1 LDAKQKISDF
11 TFRNQSKTKAMKSE
25 KEKMLAGELY
35 QASDPELIQ
44 ERLQARKLMQLLNS
58 SAPTESENRVSLL
71 RKLVGKA
78 GKNPWI
84 EVPFYCDY
92 GYNIQMGEDCFFNFN
107 CMVLDVCKV
116 TLGDRV
122 LIGPAVQL
130 YTATHPLDAASR
142 GALWEFG
149 KPIEIGSD
157 VWIGGGA
164 VICPGVI
171 LGDRVVVA
179 AGAVV
184 TKSFPSDVLIG
195 GNPAKIIRYLSSKE

>member
-1 LDAKQKISDF
+1 
-11 TFRNQSKTKAMKSE
+11 MKSE

-35 QASDPELIQ
+35 QASDPELIK

>member
-1 LDAKQKISDF
+1 MVAVSLKKKKLV
-11 TFRNQSKTKAMKSE
+11 R
-25 KEKMLAGELY
+25 
-35 QASDPELIQ
+35 
-44 ERLQARKLMQLLNS
+44 ERLFAREVVQALNS
-58 SAPTESENRVSLL
+58 SSPTDPENRLALL
-71 RKLVGKA
+71 GKLMGKM

-84 EVPFYCDY
+84 EPPFFCDY
-92 GYNIQMGEDCFFNFN
+92 GYNISLGEDCFFNFN
-107 CMVLDVCKV
+107 CVVLDVCEVK
-116 TLGDRV
+116 LGDRV

-130 YTATHPLDAASR
+130 YTATHPLDAATR

-164 VICPGVI
+164 VICPGVT

-184 TKSFPSDVLIG
+184 TKSFPSDVVIG

>member
-1 LDAKQKISDF
+1 
-11 TFRNQSKTKAMKSE
+11 MKSE

-44 ERLQARKLMQLLNS
+44 ERLQARELMQLLNS
-58 SAPTESENRVSLL
+58 SALAEPENRVSLIQ
-71 RKLVGKA
+71 KLVGKA

-107 CMVLDVCKV
+107 CVVLDVCEVK
-116 TLGDRV
+116 LGDRV

-164 VICPGVI
+164 VICPGVT

-184 TKSFPSDVLIG
+184 TKSFPSDVLIV

>member
-1 LDAKQKISDF
+1 
-11 TFRNQSKTKAMKSE
+11 MKSE

-78 GKNPWI
+78 CKNPWI

-122 LIGPAVQL
+122 LICPAVQL

>member
-1 LDAKQKISDF
+1 
-11 TFRNQSKTKAMKSE
+11 MKSE

-35 QASDPELIQ
+35 QASDPELVR
-44 ERLQARKLMQLLNS
+44 ERLYARELIQALNS
-58 SAPTESENRVSLL
+58 SSPTNPENRLDLL
-71 RKLVGKA
+71 GKLMGKT
-78 GKNPWI
+78 GKNLWI
-84 EVPFYCDY
+84 EPPFFCDY
-92 GYNIQMGEDCFFNFN
+92 GYNISLGEDCFFNFN
-107 CMVLDVCKV
+107 CVVLDVCEVK
-116 TLGDRV
+116 LGDRV

-130 YTATHPLDAASR
+130 YTGTHPLDADLR

-164 VICPGVI
+164 VICPGVT

-184 TKSFPSDVLIG
+184 TKSFPSDVVIG

>member
-1 LDAKQKISDF
+1 
-11 TFRNQSKTKAMKSE
+11 MKSE

-35 QASDPELIQ
+35 QASDPELVN
-44 ERLQARKLMQLLNS
+44 ERLYAREVVQAFNSSSPANPDNRLALLN
-58 SAPTESENRVSLL
+58 
-71 RKLVGKA
+71 KLFGKT

-84 EVPFYCDY
+84 EPPFFCDY
-92 GYNIQMGEDCFFNFN
+92 GYNISLGEDCFFNFN
-107 CMVLDVCKV
+107 CVVLDVCKV
-116 TLGDRV
+116 KLGDRV

-130 YTATHPLDAASR
+130 YTGTHPLDAVTR
-142 GALWEFG
+142 GALWEYG
-149 KPIEIGSD
+149 KPIEMGSD

-164 VICPGVI
+164 IICPGVT

-184 TKSFPSDVLIG
+184 TKSFPSDVVIG

>member
-1 LDAKQKISDF
+1 
-11 TFRNQSKTKAMKSE
+11 MKSE
-25 KEKMLAGELY
+25 KEKMSAGEWY
-35 QASDPELIQ
+35 QASDPELVR
-44 ERLQARKLMQLLNS
+44 ERLYARELMQGLNS
-58 SAPTESENRVSLL
+58 SSPADPEKRLDLMGKLL
-71 RKLVGKA
+71 GKM

-84 EVPFYCDY
+84 EPPFFCDY
-92 GYNIQMGEDCFFNFN
+92 GYNISLGEDCFFNFN
-107 CMVLDVCKV
+107 CVVLDVCKV

-130 YTATHPLDAASR
+130 YTATHPLDVASR

-164 VICPGVI
+164 VICPGVT

-195 GNPAKIIRYLSSKE
+195 GNPAKIIRNLTPKN

>member
-1 LDAKQKISDF
+1 M
-11 TFRNQSKTKAMKSE
+11 KTE
-25 KEKMLAGELY
+25 KEKMVAGELY
-35 QASDPELIQ
+35 QASDPELVK
-44 ERLQARKLMQLLNS
+44 ERLQARELLHLLNS
-58 SAPTESENRVSLL
+58 SPPAEPENRVALL

-92 GYNIQMGEDCFFNFN
+92 GYNIQMGADCFFNFN
-107 CMVLDVCKV
+107 CVVLDVCSV
-116 TLGDRV
+116 QIGDRV
-122 LIGPAVQL
+122 FIGPAVQI
-130 YTATHPLDAASR
+130 YTATHPMDAQER
-142 GALWEFG
+142 GEFWESG
-149 KPIEIGSD
+149 KPINIGSD

-164 VICPGVI
+164 ILCPGVN

-195 GNPAKIIRYLSSKE
+195 GNPAKIIRNLTPKD

>member
-1 LDAKQKISDF
+1 
-11 TFRNQSKTKAMKSE
+11 MKSE

>member
-1 LDAKQKISDF
+1 
-11 TFRNQSKTKAMKSE
+11 
-25 KEKMLAGELY
+25 
-35 QASDPELIQ
+35 
-44 ERLQARKLMQLLNS
+44 
-58 SAPTESENRVSLL
+58 
-71 RKLVGKA
+71 
-78 GKNPWI
+78 
-84 EVPFYCDY
+84 
-92 GYNIQMGEDCFFNFN
+92 
-107 CMVLDVCKV
+107 MVLDVCKV

-157 VWIGGGA
+157 VLIGGGA

>member
-1 LDAKQKISDF
+1 
-11 TFRNQSKTKAMKSE
+11 MKSE

-35 QASDPELIQ
+35 QASDSELAK
-44 ERLQARKLMQLLNS
+44 ERLQARELLRQFNS
-58 SAPTESENRVSLL
+58 SCPAEPENRVALL
-71 RKLVGKA
+71 RKLVNKA

-92 GYNIQMGEDCFFNFN
+92 GYNIQMGDDCFFNFN
-107 CMVLDVCKV
+107 CVVVDVCSV
-116 TLGDRV
+116 TLGDSV
-122 LIGPAVQL
+122 LVGPAVQI
-130 YTATHPLDAASR
+130 YTGTHPLDAQTR
-142 GALWEFG
+142 GELWEYG
-149 KPIEIGSD
+149 KPISIGSD

-164 VICPGVI
+164 IICPGVN

-195 GNPAKIIRYLSSKE
+195 GNPAKIIRYLGSKE

>member
-1 LDAKQKISDF
+1 
-11 TFRNQSKTKAMKSE
+11 
-25 KEKMLAGELY
+25 MLAGELY

>member
-1 LDAKQKISDF
+1 MDRSTLLL
-11 TFRNQSKTKAMKSE
+11 R
-25 KEKMLAGELY
+25 L
-35 QASDPELIQ
+35 
-44 ERLQARKLMQLLNS
+44 RLQYSDGRRLL
-58 SAPTESENRVSLL
+58 
-71 RKLVGKA
+71 
-78 GKNPWI
+78 
-84 EVPFYCDY
+84 F
-92 GYNIQMGEDCFFNFN
+92 QF
-107 CMVLDVCKV
+107 
-116 TLGDRV
+116 
-122 LIGPAVQL
+122 QL
-130 YTATHPLDAASR
+130 YGSGCLQSYIRRSSSNWSSCTAIHRYPPPGWASR

-195 GNPAKIIRYLSSKE
+195 GNPAKIIRYLDSKD

>member
-1 LDAKQKISDF
+1 
-11 TFRNQSKTKAMKSE
+11 MKSE

-44 ERLQARKLMQLLNS
+44 ERLQARELLQLLNS
-58 SAPTESENRVSLL
+58 SAPAEPENRVSLL

-107 CMVLDVCKV
+107 CVVLDVCEVK
-116 TLGDRV
+116 LGDRV

-149 KPIEIGSD
+149 KPIVIGSD

-184 TKSFPSDVLIG
+184 TKSFPSDVVVG

>member
-1 LDAKQKISDF
+1 
-11 TFRNQSKTKAMKSE
+11 
-25 KEKMLAGELY
+25 LY

>member
-1 LDAKQKISDF
+1 
-11 TFRNQSKTKAMKSE
+11 MKSE

-35 QASDPELIQ
+35 QASDSELAK
-44 ERLQARKLMQLLNS
+44 ERLQARELLHQFNS
-58 SAPTESENRVSLL
+58 SCPAEPENRVALL
-71 RKLVGKA
+71 RKLVNKA

-92 GYNIQMGEDCFFNFN
+92 GYNIQMGDDCFFNFN
-107 CMVLDVCKV
+107 CVVLDVCSV
-116 TLGDRV
+116 TLGDSV
-122 LIGPAVQL
+122 LVGPAVQI
-130 YTATHPLDAASR
+130 YTGTHPLDAQTR
-142 GALWEFG
+142 GELWEYG
-149 KPIEIGSD
+149 KPISIGSD

-164 VICPGVI
+164 IICPGVN

-195 GNPAKIIRYLSSKE
+195 GNPAKIIRYLTSKE

>member
-1 LDAKQKISDF
+1 
-11 TFRNQSKTKAMKSE
+11 MKSE

-35 QASDPELIQ
+35 QASDPELVE
-44 ERLQARKLMQLLNS
+44 ERLQARKLILLLNS
-58 SAPTESENRVSLL
+58 SAPAEPENRVSLIQ
-71 RKLVGKA
+71 KLVGKA

-107 CMVLDVCKV
+107 CVVLDVCEVK
-116 TLGDRV
+116 LGDRV

-130 YTATHPLDAASR
+130 YTATHPLDADLR

-149 KPIEIGSD
+149 KPIVIGSD

>member
-1 LDAKQKISDF
+1 
-11 TFRNQSKTKAMKSE
+11 
-25 KEKMLAGELY
+25 
-35 QASDPELIQ
+35 
-44 ERLQARKLMQLLNS
+44 
-58 SAPTESENRVSLL
+58 V
-71 RKLVGKA
+71 
-78 GKNPWI
+78 
-84 EVPFYCDY
+84 
-92 GYNIQMGEDCFFNFN
+92 
-107 CMVLDVCKV
+107 VLDVCEVK
-116 TLGDRV
+116 LGDRV

-130 YTATHPLDAASR
+130 YTATHPLDAATR

-164 VICPGVI
+164 VICPGVT

-184 TKSFPSDVLIG
+184 TKSFPSDVVIG

>member
-1 LDAKQKISDF
+1 
-11 TFRNQSKTKAMKSE
+11 MKSE

-35 QASDPELIQ
+35 QASDPELVE

>member
-1 LDAKQKISDF
+1 LDVKQKISDF

-35 QASDPELIQ
+35 QASDPELVQ
-44 ERLQARKLMQLLNS
+44 ERLQARELMRLLNS
-58 SAPTESENRVSLL
+58 SAPAEPENRVSLL

-107 CMVLDVCKV
+107 CVVLDVCEVK
-116 TLGDRV
+116 LGDRV
-122 LIGPAVQL
+122 LIGPAVQI
-130 YTATHPLDAASR
+130 YTATHPLDAQER
-142 GALWEFG
+142 GAFWEFG
-149 KPIEIGSD
+149 KPIVIGSD

-184 TKSFPSDVLIG
+184 TKSFPSDVVIG

>member
-1 LDAKQKISDF
+1 M
-11 TFRNQSKTKAMKSE
+11 AMKSE

-35 QASDPELIQ
+35 QASDPELVQ
-44 ERLQARKLMQLLNS
+44 ERLKARALLQLINTT
-58 SAPTESENRVSLL
+58 APTEPENRVALL

-107 CMVLDVCKV
+107 CVVLDVCTV
-116 TLGDRV
+116 QLGDRV
-122 LIGPAVQL
+122 FIGPAVQI
-130 YTATHPLDAASR
+130 YTATHPLDAQTR
-142 GALWEFG
+142 GAFWESG
-149 KPIEIGSD
+149 KPISIGTD

-164 VICPGVI
+164 IICPGVS

-179 AGAVV
+179 AGAVF
-184 TKSFPSDVLIG
+184 TKSFPSDVVIG
-195 GNPAKIIRYLSSKE
+195 GNPAKIIRYLDSKD

>member
-1 LDAKQKISDF
+1 
-11 TFRNQSKTKAMKSE
+11 MKSE

-35 QASDPELIQ
+35 QASDPELVR
-44 ERLQARKLMQLLNS
+44 ERLYAREVVQAFNSSSPADPENRLALLGKLM
-58 SAPTESENRVSLL
+58 
-71 RKLVGKA
+71 GKM

-84 EVPFYCDY
+84 EPPFFCDY
-92 GYNIQMGEDCFFNFN
+92 GYNISLGEDCFFNFN
-107 CMVLDVCKV
+107 CVVLDVCEVK
-116 TLGDRV
+116 LGDRV

-130 YTATHPLDAASR
+130 YTATHPLDAATR

-164 VICPGVI
+164 VICPGVT

-184 TKSFPSDVLIG
+184 TKSFPSDVVIG

>member
-1 LDAKQKISDF
+1 
-11 TFRNQSKTKAMKSE
+11 
-25 KEKMLAGELY
+25 MLAGELY

-44 ERLQARKLMQLLNS
+44 ERLQARKLMQLLIS

>member
-1 LDAKQKISDF
+1 LDVKQKISDF

-58 SAPTESENRVSLL
+58 SAPAEPENRISLL

-107 CMVLDVCKV
+107 CVVLDVCKV

-122 LIGPAVQL
+122 LIGPAVQI
-130 YTATHPLDAASR
+130 YTATHPLDAQER
-142 GALWEFG
+142 GAFWEFG

>member
-1 LDAKQKISDF
+1 
-11 TFRNQSKTKAMKSE
+11 MKSE

-35 QASDPELIQ
+35 QASDSELAK
-44 ERLQARKLMQLLNS
+44 ERLQARELLQQFNS
-58 SAPTESENRVSLL
+58 SCPAEPENRVALL
-71 RKLVGKA
+71 RKLVNKA

-92 GYNIQMGEDCFFNFN
+92 GYNIQMGDDCFFNFN
-107 CMVLDVCKV
+107 CVVVDVCSV
-116 TLGDRV
+116 TLGDSV
-122 LIGPAVQL
+122 LVGPAVQI
-130 YTATHPLDAASR
+130 YTGTHPLDAQTR
-142 GALWEFG
+142 GELWEYG
-149 KPIEIGSD
+149 KPISIGSD

-164 VICPGVI
+164 IICPGVN

-195 GNPAKIIRYLSSKE
+195 GNPAKIIRYLTSKE

>member
-1 LDAKQKISDF
+1 
-11 TFRNQSKTKAMKSE
+11 MKSE

-35 QASDPELIQ
+35 QASDPELVR
-44 ERLQARKLMQLLNS
+44 ERLYARELIQALNS
-58 SAPTESENRVSLL
+58 SSPTNPENRFDLL
-71 RKLVGKA
+71 GKLMGKT
-78 GKNPWI
+78 GKNLWI
-84 EVPFYCDY
+84 EPPFFCDY
-92 GYNIQMGEDCFFNFN
+92 GYNISLGEDCFFNFN
-107 CMVLDVCKV
+107 CVVLEVCEVK
-116 TLGDRV
+116 LGDRV
-122 LIGPAVQL
+122 LIGPAVQI
-130 YTATHPLDAASR
+130 YTATHPLDAQER

-164 VICPGVI
+164 VICPGVT

-184 TKSFPSDVLIG
+184 TKSFPSDVVIG

>member
-1 LDAKQKISDF
+1 
-11 TFRNQSKTKAMKSE
+11 MKSE

-142 GALWEFG
+142 GALLEFG

>member
-1 LDAKQKISDF
+1 
-11 TFRNQSKTKAMKSE
+11 MKSE

-35 QASDPELIQ
+35 QASDSELAK
-44 ERLQARKLMQLLNS
+44 ERLQARELLRQFNS
-58 SAPTESENRVSLL
+58 SCPAEPENRVALL
-71 RKLVGKA
+71 RKLVNKA

-92 GYNIQMGEDCFFNFN
+92 GYNIQMGDDCFFNFN
-107 CMVLDVCKV
+107 CVVVDVCSV
-116 TLGDRV
+116 TLGDSV
-122 LIGPAVQL
+122 LVGPAVQI
-130 YTATHPLDAASR
+130 YTGTHPLDAQTR
-142 GALWEFG
+142 GELWEYG
-149 KPIEIGSD
+149 KPISIGSD

-164 VICPGVI
+164 IICPGVN

-195 GNPAKIIRYLSSKE
+195 GNPAKIIRYLTSKE

>member
-130 YTATHPLDAASR
+130 YTAIHPLDAASR

>member
-1 LDAKQKISDF
+1 
-11 TFRNQSKTKAMKSE
+11 MKSE

-35 QASDPELIQ
+35 QASDSELAK
-44 ERLQARKLMQLLNS
+44 ERLQARELLQQFNS
-58 SAPTESENRVSLL
+58 SCPAEPENRVALL
-71 RKLVGKA
+71 RKLVNKA

-92 GYNIQMGEDCFFNFN
+92 GYNIQMGDDCFFNFN
-107 CMVLDVCKV
+107 CVVLDVCSV
-116 TLGDRV
+116 TLGDSV
-122 LIGPAVQL
+122 LVGPAVQI
-130 YTATHPLDAASR
+130 YTGTHPLDAQTR
-142 GALWEFG
+142 GELWEYG
-149 KPIEIGSD
+149 KPISIGSD

-164 VICPGVI
+164 IICPGVN

-195 GNPAKIIRYLSSKE
+195 GNPAKIIRYLTSKE